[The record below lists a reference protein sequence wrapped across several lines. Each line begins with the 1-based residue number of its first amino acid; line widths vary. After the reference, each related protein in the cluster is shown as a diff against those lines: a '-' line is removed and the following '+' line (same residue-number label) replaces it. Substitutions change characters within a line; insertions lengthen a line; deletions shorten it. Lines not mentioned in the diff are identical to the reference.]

1 MSALLQ
7 GRPVPATGLVDTT
20 DGTIAPGIFHNG
32 LPYEV
37 DGTLAVDD
45 AGVIAFHH
53 QGLPFTATGRLVVAI
68 GGTVLLYGS
77 GAAPIDV
84 SGRLVMAIAAIASV
98 SSGVGYD
105 VAGRVAIA
113 A

>member
-7 GRPVPATGLVDTT
+7 GRPVPATGLMDVT
-20 DGTIAPGIFHNG
+20 DGTLAPDFFHNG
-32 LPYEV
+32 LPYES

-68 GGTVLLYGS
+68 AGTVSLYGS
-77 GAAPIDV
+77 GAAPIDAN
-84 SGRLVMAIAAIASV
+84 GRLVMAIVAVANF
-98 SSGVGYD
+98 SSGVGYGA
-105 VAGRVAIA
+105 AGRVAIA